1 MAGQRIEFKFTGD
14 IGDLRAALREAEG
27 AGKKTGKA
35 LSDDVGKKGTKGL
48 LDAKKAAELGT
59 SALKATA
66 VAAGAAAAAVAG
78 IAVAAVK
85 AGARFDAIAK
95 KAKQI
100 GSSAEDI
107 QVLSGALELGGVDA
121 ATAEAAMAKLNLR
134 LAEAAAGGGPAVDVL
149 KQLGLS
155 AQELQELPL
164 PERFALLADRMDTL
178 GTVGE
183 KTNAAVK
190 LMEEGGIRLIS
201 AFEGGGAAIRESSEA
216 VREAGIVSNE
226 TAAQGE
232 VLTDAVG
239 LMARSLGALRDDVLT
254 PLMPVLTGMA
264 NGIREAVAA
273 FRRTDD
279 VEQFGQT
286 IVTVFQD
293 WIAPAIASAVS
304 IFLKAR
310 AHIEPTLLSL
320 EVGALRAEQAF
331 KALSFQWE
339 EAVAITSKLQ
349 GKQTELE
356 QSVTTLEGALADAD
370 AAATGLL
377 EGMLKAETALP
388 EVAKGAGQL
397 AAEADLATEATK
409 ELTAA
414 SNEAGQAALNS
425 LAALGD
431 AAVEE
436 KRIAQEVADEK
447 IASIEA
453 VQRKEEEARD
463 QRHEQGLEAL
473 AAAQDISNQVFGII
487 SDAAAAEMN
496 VRISAIQ
503 ETADQIESIEEQ
515 LTQTLSSQERERLEN
530 RQAALE
536 QQSQQERAEAEE
548 SWKRT
553 QALAIVQATV
563 NTALAA
569 INALA
574 TAPNI
579 VVGLI
584 MAGLATAAG
593 VAAIATIASQPPPQ
607 FHSGGMISAGGA
619 NDEVMIRARAREAV
633 LSPQGVAAAGG
644 ADAVGRLNQGR
655 GGADGPNVTVMQVGN
670 RVVDAMVH
678 ESLRT
683 GSGRLNREF
692 RSVRPRRI
700 GRHNP
705 FRSI

>member
-1 MAGQRIEFKFTGD
+1 M
-14 IGDLRAALREAEG
+14 
-27 AGKKTGKA
+27 
-35 LSDDVGKKGTKGL
+35 
-48 LDAKKAAELGT
+48 
-59 SALKATA
+59 
-66 VAAGAAAAAVAG
+66 
-78 IAVAAVK
+78 
-85 AGARFDAIAK
+85 
-95 KAKQI
+95 
-100 GSSAEDI
+100 
-107 QVLSGALELGGVDA
+107 
-121 ATAEAAMAKLNLR
+121 
-134 LAEAAAGGGPAVDVL
+134 
-149 KQLGLS
+149 
-155 AQELQELPL
+155 
-164 PERFALLADRMDTL
+164 
-178 GTVGE
+178 
-183 KTNAAVK
+183 
-190 LMEEGGIRLIS
+190 
-201 AFEGGGAAIRESSEA
+201 
-216 VREAGIVSNE
+216 
-226 TAAQGE
+226 
-232 VLTDAVG
+232 
-239 LMARSLGALRDDVLT
+239 
-254 PLMPVLTGMA
+254 
-264 NGIREAVAA
+264 
-273 FRRTDD
+273 
-279 VEQFGQT
+279 
-286 IVTVFQD
+286 
-293 WIAPAIASAVS
+293 
-304 IFLKAR
+304 
-310 AHIEPTLLSL
+310 
-320 EVGALRAEQAF
+320 
-331 KALSFQWE
+331 
-339 EAVAITSKLQ
+339 
-349 GKQTELE
+349 
-356 QSVTTLEGALADAD
+356 
-370 AAATGLL
+370 
-377 EGMLKAETALP
+377 
-388 EVAKGAGQL
+388 
-397 AAEADLATEATK
+397 
-409 ELTAA
+409 
-414 SNEAGQAALNS
+414 
-425 LAALGD
+425 ALGN

-436 KRIAQEVADEK
+436 KQIAQEVADAK
-447 IASIEA
+447 IASIDEVRRERTQA
-453 VQRKEEEARD
+453 FYAHQ
-463 QRHEQGLEAL
+463 EQGREAL

-496 VRISAIQ
+496 LRVSAIQ

-536 QQSQQERAEAEE
+536 QQSQQEKAEAEE

>member
-1 MAGQRIEFKFTGD
+1 MGKKIEFRFSGD
-14 IGDLRAALREAEG
+14 VSELRAALADAER
-27 AGKKTGKA
+27 AGKDTGRA
-35 LSDDVGKKGTKGL
+35 LSDDVGKKGSAGLRAAETAARAGSVAIKGV
-48 LDAKKAAELGT
+48 AIAATASAVAIAGITKAAI
-59 SALKATA
+59 
-66 VAAGAAAAAVAG
+66 GAA
-78 IAVAAVK
+78 
-85 AGARFDAIAK
+85 ARFDAIAK
-95 KAKQI
+95 KAKAI
-100 GSSAEDI
+100 GTSAEELQLI
-107 QVLSGALELGGVDA
+107 SGALELGGVSA
-121 ATAEAAMAKLNLR
+121 ETTANAIQKLSVNLGLASKGSKLQKEALEDLR
-134 LAEAAAGGGPAVDVL
+134 LTSE
-149 KQLGLS
+149 QLESVPLEERMALIADGLGRMTS
-155 AQELQELPL
+155 QSQRAQVAQ
-164 PERFALLADRMDTL
+164 ALLGRGALDMLAAFSD
-178 GTVGE
+178 GGE
-183 KTNAAVK
+183 
-190 LMEEGGIRLIS
+190 
-201 AFEGGGAAIRESSEA
+201 AIRANTEL
-216 VREAGIVSNE
+216 VREAGIISNE
-226 TAAQGE
+226 AAAQGE
-232 VLTDAVG
+232 MLTDAVS
-239 LMARSLGALRDDVLT
+239 LMGRSFGALRDDFLA

-264 NGIREAVAA
+264 NGIREAVST
-273 FRRTDD
+273 FRETGDIED
-279 VEQFGQT
+279 FGQT
-286 IVTVFQD
+286 VVAVFQD
-293 WIAPAIASAVS
+293 WIAPSIASAVS

-310 AHIEPTLLSL
+310 ARIEPTLLAI

-331 KALSFQWE
+331 KALSFQWD
-339 EAVAITSKLQ
+339 EAVGVTSRLQ
-349 GKQTELE
+349 GKQAELE
-356 QSVTTLEGALADAD
+356 QSVAGMEGALVDAD

-377 EGMLKAETALP
+377 EGMLRAETVLP
-388 EVAKGAGQL
+388 EVAKGAGRV
-397 AAEADLATEATK
+397 AAETNLATQATK

-414 SNEAGQAALNS
+414 SNEAGQAALDA
-425 LAALGD
+425 LMALGD

-436 KRIAQEVADEK
+436 KRIAQEVADAK
-447 IASIEA
+447 IADIKR
-453 VQRKEEEARD
+453 VQDEDERAARKRKED
-463 QRHEQGLEAL
+463 GFKAL
-473 AAAQDISNQVFGII
+473 AAAQDLSDQIFGII

-496 VRISAIQ
+496 VRVSAIQ
-503 ETADQIESIEEQ
+503 ETADQIEAIEER
-515 LTQTLSSQERERLEN
+515 LTETLSSQERERLEN

-536 QQSQQERAEAEE
+536 RQSQQEKAEAEE

-607 FHSGGMISAGGA
+607 FHSGGMVSAGGA
-619 NDEVMIRARAREAV
+619 HDEVTIRARAREAV

-644 ADAVGRLNQGR
+644 PEGIGSLNQGR
-655 GGADGPNVTVMQVGN
+655 RGADGPNVTVMQVGN